1 MHTFDSSITAASFK
15 DFYRL
20 GKFDKHH
27 TRPRHLLIKF
37 LWSFDATLVLSNRKS
52 LTSGIS
58 IKLDLTLQEL
68 KIENVLLKERRKLT
82 DSSTEQKFIR
92 IHGNSLY
99 LNNKLHGIVQDSEF
113 CLANTASTAT
123 SLTSSDNSHN
133 VYNNSAK
140 ELRDRPT
147 SDSNWLSVLYTNP
160 QSIANKLKQFWS
172 LVYSKSP
179 DIIGLTETWPN
190 ENIFDNEILP
200 SNYTLFCKHHL
211 SHGGGVLIAV
221 NNKFTCQAITSCENL
236 EITCI
241 KLHF

>member
-1 MHTFDSSITAASFK
+1 MKPPPVVSERRFNVVLYGIKESSPETFRSDCEKHDLKHLLDIMHTFDSSITAASFK

-147 SDSNWLSVLYTNP
+147 SDSN
-160 QSIANKLKQFWS
+160 
-172 LVYSKSP
+172 
-179 DIIGLTETWPN
+179 
-190 ENIFDNEILP
+190 
-200 SNYTLFCKHHL
+200 
-211 SHGGGVLIAV
+211 
-221 NNKFTCQAITSCENL
+221 
-236 EITCI
+236 
-241 KLHF
+241 